1 MDYESLNFNELA
13 REYEDIH
20 GARISVNAL
29 MYRVRE
35 KGMSKTEAVQ
45 KSKDRRGEVHREFR
59 DLLYCYLHVECAGME
74 EPPSVIYVGSGAEGR
89 MFETFNRSGDRH
101 KSWLRNWFRTATP
114 ETLHFGVELERL
126 FDLSWLGTTDK
137 TRYILTTL
145 PDEQAPEWERQLIRF
160 YSDEGHPLIN
170 KIRMKHLKV

>member
-1 MDYESLNFNELA
+1 MDYESLNFKELA

-45 KSKDRRGEVHREFR
+45 KSKDRRGEVHRELR

-74 EPPSVIYVGSGAEGR
+74 DRLLSFMSVLVQKVECSKRTTVVAIDIRVGCVIGFGKRPPRPYISVLNSNAC
-89 MFETFNRSGDRH
+89 
-101 KSWLRNWFRTATP
+101 
-114 ETLHFGVELERL
+114 
-126 FDLSWLGTTDK
+126 
-137 TRYILTTL
+137 LT
-145 PDEQAPEWERQLIRF
+145 
-160 YSDEGHPLIN
+160 
-170 KIRMKHLKV
+170 